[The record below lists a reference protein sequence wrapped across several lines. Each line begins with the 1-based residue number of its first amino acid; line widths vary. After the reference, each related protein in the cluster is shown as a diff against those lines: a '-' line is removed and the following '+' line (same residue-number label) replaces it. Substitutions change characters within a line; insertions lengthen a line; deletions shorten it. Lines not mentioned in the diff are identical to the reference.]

1 MCVFVC
7 CLHVSFH
14 VMPCTHVTGV
24 TSRVTCLV
32 LQCLLSYIGGVMS
45 HVTSCHV
52 TLKVMSRHGVQ
63 CDMSCHVV
71 LSLPLQCMSLLSSHH
86 DRCVQCSG
94 TRFPSNSHS
103 QGTSGVGTHPVIT
116 SCAVS

>member
-1 MCVFVC
+1 
-7 CLHVSFH
+7 
-14 VMPCTHVTGV
+14 
-24 TSRVTCLV
+24 
-32 LQCLLSYIGGVMS
+32 MS

-94 TRFPSNSHS
+94 TRFLPTPTLKAHLEWE
-103 QGTSGVGTHPVIT
+103 HIL
-116 SCAVS
+116 